1 MVTIRLVCDST
12 ADSCPEPY
20 ITFVRFI
27 HSAVGSCKSSIFLA
41 TIYPCHSSVDGHL
54 PSFWLMTTVDASVYQ
69 TSFDEHMDSFLL
81 GTYLGVELL

>member
-54 PSFWLMTTVDASVYQ
+54 PSFWLMTTVDASIYQ
-69 TSFDEHMDSFLL
+69 TSFDKYMDNFLL
-81 GTYLGVELL
+81 GIYLGVELL